1 MTALHKIKHLIGQG
15 SEQQTENNTTTVL
28 YHTSVHRHVYASVNT
43 THLNHVTCRSSSGS
57 EGVSMDTGNVLASLG
72 VEGATAAAHALSLP
86 AEAYG
91 NDARLE
97 VMWAMKAYNH
107 AEVYYN
113 LISSVDPKFL
123 KLTKSDEQ
131 IYTKFREEFPDLSI
145 QVLDPEL
152 LKSADAKEK
161 WRPFCNQF
169 EGVVEDFNYGTLL
182 RLDCQK
188 DYTEENTV
196 FATRI
201 QFYAIEIARNRE
213 GYNDFV
219 HNANSKT
226 KQQKKDKSES

>member
-1 MTALHKIKHLIGQG
+1 
-15 SEQQTENNTTTVL
+15 
-28 YHTSVHRHVYASVNT
+28 
-43 THLNHVTCRSSSGS
+43 
-57 EGVSMDTGNVLASLG
+57 MDTGDVLASLG

-91 NDARLE
+91 NDAQLE

-113 LISSVDPKFL
+113 LISSVDPKLL

-131 IYTKFREEFPDLSI
+131 IYTKFREAFPDLSI
-145 QVLDPEL
+145 EVLDPEL

-188 DYTEENTV
+188 DYTEVNTI

-213 GYNDFV
+213 GYNDSV
-219 HNANSKT
+219 HKASSKP
-226 KQQKKDKSES
+226 KQQKKDELIITA